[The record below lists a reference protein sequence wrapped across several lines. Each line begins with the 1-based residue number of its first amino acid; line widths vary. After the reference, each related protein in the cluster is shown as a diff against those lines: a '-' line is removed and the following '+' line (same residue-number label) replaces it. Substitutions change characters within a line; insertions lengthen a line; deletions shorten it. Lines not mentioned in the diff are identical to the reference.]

1 MILFFFF
8 FPQSH
13 RQPGSNQSQN
23 KSAEITHPRSTFL
36 FLTNVKR
43 KLRKPF
49 VQVTRLLRNGF
60 MLTYSTVEQD
70 ILNVQVPFIPHFH
83 KTRWVHV
90 SRSYASTYTPFRQSG
105 WDTRPGFYRAIE
117 IFWEQNAESNSRGA
131 VTQHRVYR
139 FISLNASCN
148 LRLRWCQNILQEK
161 EVTHGRK
168 LWTKFAISVTNYL
181 TLTVVN
187 GVWVPFNLHTIKAY
201 LTATNSHWKSITT
214 SPLGVRYRRD
224 SQPCCPLPQCLEQT
238 NSRHFKGKGLFKT
251 KL

>member
-1 MILFFFF
+1 MTKWPWFFFFF
-8 FPQSH
+8 FPQSQ

-23 KSAEITHPRSTFL
+23 KSAEITHSQSTFL

-49 VQVTRLLRNGF
+49 VQVMRVLRNGF
-60 MLTYSTVEQD
+60 MLIYSTVEQD

-90 SRSYASTYTPFRQSG
+90 SRSYASTYSIQAVWLGHEAQLLQS
-105 WDTRPGFYRAIE
+105 DRDFL
-117 IFWEQNAESNSRGA
+117 RGA
-131 VTQHRVYR
+131 VMQHRVYR

-148 LRLRWCQNILQEK
+148 LRLRWCQSILQEK

-168 LWTKFAISVTNYL
+168 LWIKFAISVTNYP

-224 SQPCCPLPQCLEQT
+224 SQPCRAWPQCLEQT
-238 NSRHFKGKGLFKT
+238 NSCHFKGKGLF
-251 KL
+251 

>member
-1 MILFFFF
+1 MTKWPWFFF

-23 KSAEITHPRSTFL
+23 KSTEITHPRSTFL

-49 VQVTRLLRNGF
+49 VQVTRVLRNGF

-117 IFWEQNAESNSRGA
+117 IFLRGA
-131 VTQHRVYR
+131 VMQHRVYC

-148 LRLRWCQNILQEK
+148 LRLRWRQSILQEK

-168 LWTKFAISVTNYL
+168 LWIKFAISVRNYL
-181 TLTVVN
+181 TLTAVN

-224 SQPCCPLPQCLEQT
+224 SQPCRAWPQCLEQT
-238 NSRHFKGKGLFKT
+238 NFRHFKGKGLF
-251 KL
+251 